1 MSTVLLAEDDPDI
14 RHLVSAKLL
23 RSGFDVI
30 ETADVAEALAAIRRR
45 RPDLVLIDLRMPRLE
60 GLEVLRELRADPG
73 TARLPVIVLT
83 ARPRGLDA
91 QLGYAAGA
99 TDYIVKPFSPRE
111 LVRRVEDVLTR
122 AGSP

>member
-30 ETADVAEALAAIRRR
+30 ETADGAEALAAIRRR

-83 ARPRGLDA
+83 ARTRGLDA